1 MTLKKA
7 VKYFAIILVGI
18 FVLLIIA
25 VYFVN
30 KDSKYLGNHKITNGN
45 TATIILIDGLDQ
57 ARFQNA
63 LKKGKLPNLK
73 KLINKGTYIKNGIG
87 SFPSMTGY
95 AFYPFITGHDAI
107 ESGIIG
113 LRWFDRSLD
122 VGNLRNYVGRTN
134 VWMNQDITDTIKTF
148 FELSGDQYTASINSF
163 MNKGVADA
171 RITGWTHTTAKF
183 EGKSFIGPLRSI
195 PFAGKELAKN
205 HYQHESA
212 VMKMAAEQLEQNP
225 KLQWIALPS
234 PDATFHVDGMTDYY
248 DNLVQYIDSLIG
260 DFQVTIDDLGQND
273 TRMLAIVTDH
283 GIASVENNIDFL
295 KEAKN
300 KMGLDFI
307 RGNAVNYRSM
317 QLNEPLSDY
326 VDKDGYFV
334 INGNLCAM
342 LYLRDPSKSE
352 AESWR
357 SSLSYEYLV
366 DYPYTQFNA
375 NSKRINV
382 AQAIANM
389 DGLEFVIFRKDKN
402 TIIVKNK
409 EGEATIENLGETYK
423 YTSQSSNPFG
433 YEIALLDTF
442 MNADQWLEKTI
453 NTDYPDAVYRLYSV
467 MDLPIVGDF
476 VLTSK
481 EGYDFAK
488 DYEVIVGNYKGGHG
502 GVKANQLRVP
512 YILSIPNQESKKIDH
527 LRSEDVGKIIG
538 DWLGFSE
545 NY

>member
-1 MTLKKA
+1 MTIKKA
-7 VKYFAIILVGI
+7 AKYFAIFLACII
-18 FVLLIIA
+18 ALLIAA

-30 KDSKYLGNHKITNGN
+30 KESKYVGQHKETTGN
-45 TATIILIDGLDQ
+45 TASIILIDGLDQ
-57 ARFQNA
+57 ARFQKA
-63 LKKGKLPNLK
+63 LKKGRLPNLQ

-95 AFYPFITGHDAI
+95 AFYPFITGHDAV

-134 VWMNQDITDTIKTF
+134 VWMNQDITDSIKTF
-148 FELSGDQYTASINSF
+148 YELSGDQYTASINSF

-183 EGKSFIGPLRSI
+183 EGKSFIGPIRSI
-195 PFAGKELAKN
+195 PFAGEELAKN
-205 HYQHESA
+205 HYQHESE

-225 KLQWIALPS
+225 KVQWIALPS

-248 DNLVQYIDSLIG
+248 DDLVQYIDSLIG
-260 DFQVTIDDLGQND
+260 DFQITIDKLGQSD

-295 KEAKN
+295 KEAKEE
-300 KMGLDFI
+300 MRLDLI

-317 QLNEPLSDY
+317 QLKEPLSDF

-342 LYLRDPSKSE
+342 LYMRDPSKTE
-352 AESWR
+352 NESWR
-357 SSLSYEYLV
+357 SNLASEQITNFPKNGESIDLTEG
-366 DYPYTQFNA
+366 
-375 NSKRINV
+375 
-382 AQAIANM
+382 IANLE
-389 DGLEFVIFRKDKN
+389 GLEFVIFRKDKN
-402 TIIVKNK
+402 TIIVKNR
-409 EGEATIENLGETYK
+409 EGEASIENQGDRYK
-423 YTSQSSNPFG
+423 YTSLSSNPFG
-433 YEIALLDTF
+433 YEIELRDTF
-442 MNADQWLEKTI
+442 LTTDQWLEKTI

-467 MDLPIVGDF
+467 LDMPNVGDF

-502 GVKANQLRVP
+502 GIKANQLRVP
-512 YILSIPNQESKKIDH
+512 YILSIPNQESKGIDH
-527 LRSEDVGKIIG
+527 LRAEDVGKMIG
-538 DWLGFSE
+538 DWLGFTE

>member
-7 VKYFAIILVGI
+7 AKYVSIFLVFI
-18 FVLLIIA
+18 VVLLIAA
-25 VYFVN
+25 VYFAN
-30 KDSKYLGNHKITNGN
+30 KESTYIGEHKATNGN

-57 ARFQNA
+57 ARFQNS
-63 LKKGKLPNLK
+63 LKKGKLPNLQ
-73 KLINKGTYIKNGIG
+73 KLVNKGTYIENGIG

-95 AFYPFITGHDAI
+95 AFYPFITGHDAV

-148 FELSGDQYTASINSF
+148 YELSGDQYTASINSF

-205 HYQHESA
+205 HYQHESE
-212 VMKMAAEQLEQNP
+212 VMKMAADQLEKNP
-225 KLQWIALPS
+225 KVQWIALPS

-260 DFQVTIDDLGQND
+260 DFQVSIDELGQTE

-283 GIASVENNIDFL
+283 GIASVENNIDFI
-295 KEAKN
+295 KESKDAI
-300 KMGLDFI
+300 GLDLI

-317 QLNEPLSDY
+317 QLKEPLSDF

-334 INGNLCAM
+334 INGNLSAM
-342 LYLRDPSKSE
+342 LYMRDPSESGT
-352 AESWR
+352 ESWR
-357 SSLSYEYLV
+357 SNLSYEQL
-366 DYPYTQFNA
+366 
-375 NSKRINV
+375 INHTKNG
-382 AQAIANM
+382 ASNNLPERIANM
-389 DGLEFVIFRKDKN
+389 EGLEFVIFRKDKN

-409 EGEATIENLGETYK
+409 KGEASIENRGDAFNYNPI
-423 YTSQSSNPFG
+423 SGNPFE
-433 YEIALLDTF
+433 YNEIDLLDTF
-442 MNADQWLEKTI
+442 LTAEQWLEKTI

-467 MDLPIVGDF
+467 MDMPNVGDF
-476 VLTSK
+476 FLTSQ

-502 GVKANQLRVP
+502 GIKANQLRVP
-512 YILSIPNQESKKIDH
+512 YILSIPDQESKKIDH
-527 LRSEDVGKIIG
+527 MRSEDVGKMIG
-538 DWLGFSE
+538 NWLGFSE

>member
-7 VKYFAIILVGI
+7 AKYIAIFLTSII
-18 FVLLIIA
+18 VLLIAA
-25 VYFVN
+25 VSLVN
-30 KDSKYLGNHKITNGN
+30 KENKYVGEHKNTTGN
-45 TATIILIDGLDQ
+45 TVSIILIDGLDQ
-57 ARFQNA
+57 ARFERAMQNER
-63 LKKGKLPNLK
+63 LPNLQ
-73 KLINKGTYIKNGIG
+73 KLIDSGTYAKNGIG

-113 LRWFDRSLD
+113 LRWFDRSLNI
-122 VGNLRNYVGRTN
+122 GNLRNYVGRTN

-148 FELSGDQYTASINSF
+148 FELSGDQYTTSINSY

-195 PFAGKELAKN
+195 PFVGKELAKN
-205 HYQHESA
+205 HYQHESE
-212 VMKMAAEQLEQNP
+212 VMKMAAEQLKQNP
-225 KLQWIALPS
+225 KVQWITLPS

-260 DFQVTIDDLGQND
+260 DFQVTIDELGQSD
-273 TRMLAIVTDH
+273 TRMLAIVSDH
-283 GIASVENNIDFL
+283 GVASVENNIDFI
-295 KEAKN
+295 KESKEI
-300 KMGLDFI
+300 MGLDFI

-317 QLNEPLSDY
+317 QLKEPLSDF

-334 INGNLCAM
+334 INGNLSAM
-342 LYLRDPSKSE
+342 LYLRDPSQSGT
-352 AESWR
+352 ESWR
-357 SSLSYEYLV
+357 TNLTSQQLIDFSKNGTYV
-366 DYPYTQFNA
+366 DITDG
-375 NSKRINV
+375 
-382 AQAIANM
+382 IANM
-389 DGLEFVIFRKDKN
+389 EGLEFVIFRKDKN

-409 EGEATIENLGETYK
+409 KGQASIENRDHTYK
-423 YTSQSSNPFG
+423 YTPLSNNPFG
-433 YEIALLDTF
+433 YNEIDLLDTF
-442 MNADQWLEKTI
+442 LTADQWIEKTI
-453 NTDYPDAVYRLYSV
+453 NTDYPDAVYRLYSL
-467 MDLPIVGDF
+467 MDMPNVGDF

-502 GVKANQLRVP
+502 GIKANQLRVP
-512 YILSIPNQESKKIDH
+512 YILSIPNQKSRKIDF
-527 LRSEDVGKIIG
+527 LRSEDVGKMIG
-538 DWLGFSE
+538 DWLGFSK